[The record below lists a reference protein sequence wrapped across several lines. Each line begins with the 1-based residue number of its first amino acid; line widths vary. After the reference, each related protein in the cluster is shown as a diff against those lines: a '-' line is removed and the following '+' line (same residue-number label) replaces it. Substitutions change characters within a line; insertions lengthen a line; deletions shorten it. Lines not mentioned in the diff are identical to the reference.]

1 MQPVATLQPQPTDRW
16 EYKSPANGRTVVRA
30 IEFFSL
36 NLLSYFSFSF
46 CKGKQIPHNKQN
58 LRHYFCFFAVF
69 GIIFADFET
78 IFANFESLDADN

>member
-1 MQPVATLQPQPTDRW
+1 MQPVATLQPQPTDRL
-16 EYKSPANGRTVVRA
+16 EHKSRANGRAVVRA

-46 CKGKQIPHNKQN
+46 CKGKHIPHKKQK

-69 GIIFADFET
+69 DIIFADFET
-78 IFANFESLDADN
+78 IFADFESLDADN

>member
-1 MQPVATLQPQPTDRW
+1 MQQVATLKPQPTDKW
-16 EYKSPANGRTVVRA
+16 EHTSRADGRQAARA

-78 IFANFESLDADN
+78 IFADFESLDADN